1 MNSSMFYSKTWTV
14 IVPSHWFSCLLTSFD
29 RRSNWLL
36 KFYLGC
42 YSKKLRDPFAVV
54 LLNSSLC
61 NMPTRKE
68 ILKIVVKS
76 IKKHEFCSKFYNISL
91 FHYIWLSCCNFCWSS
106 SLVAGNKKRAFLLE
120 NKIAIFLQP
129 SDILQGLGSGFNF
142 FLLDNK

>member
-14 IVPSHWFSCLLTSFD
+14 IVPSHWFACLLTSFD
-29 RRSNWLL
+29 RCSNWLL

-42 YSKKLRDPFAVV
+42 NSKKLRDPFAVV